1 MAKEKKRNY
10 EEKAKNEVLS
20 EETRNALLGILFFLV
35 AAIGLVETAGPIGRI
50 IRYVF
55 VYLLGTYSS
64 LILVLLALL
73 GVYVFVKRK
82 FPKVK
87 INITIGALLCLV
99 FFSLIYSSKN
109 DWVLSN
115 VLNNYRDIF
124 DSVSEAGYITIFS
137 SSVAGGF
144 IGHLLYSLINTLI
157 GGIGTQIVCI
167 VFMIGALIVLLQP
180 VIYFAGN
187 RLVNISSKVEQEHQK
202 KKKDKEVRPNL
213 LFSTDN
219 EEMNVN
225 FVNKK
230 KNGYKFYEDKL
241 EEREIETPK
250 KRVINKEKSFD
261 IFNDNYNF
269 DNNKRVNDD
278 KPSSFDI
285 FNDSLFSNEENILRE
300 EKININNEVR
310 NNFIYE
316 DVNDDYK
323 ETSFSEEVNKVFEN
337 EETNN
342 FFKEEIKDEPVYEE
356 KEEVKPSSSF
366 SFPFDKKEET
376 FTNQNVY
383 EERKTPSNPFM
394 SETNVAPKVNNATP
408 FIYNEE
414 PKKEEVKE
422 TRTMPSFTKPKEM
435 FNNSVKEEK
444 VEEEVKEEVKQEKK
458 IEKPF
463 KNFQLPSLALLDE
476 PQNFQEAEN
485 RANAERKGILLNKK
499 LESLGIKARVVNY
512 RISASFTRYELSLDP
527 NSKITQFNNISQDLM
542 MALSAE
548 KVNVLAPI
556 PGSEY
561 IGVEIPNIVRSPVS
575 LKETL
580 VGTITYSTPPLLTAI
595 GKDAI
600 GEIISFD
607 LAKTPH
613 LLVAGSTGSGKSV
626 CMNAIIMSLLMHNTP
641 NDLRIILIDPKRV
654 EFSAYANIP
663 HLACPVITD
672 VGKAGMALTRLV
684 EFMNDRYKVLENI
697 GAKNIEVYNK
707 MMEKQGKDKM
717 EFYVCI
723 VDELADLF
731 MNVKSAENSIKEITQ
746 LSRAVGIHMIV
757 ATQRPSVDVITGTI
771 KNNIPSRI
779 AFAVTTG
786 ADSRTILDTVG
797 AENLLGRGDMLVNIT
812 GRLSMARGQGCNV
825 TDDEIERVVDFI
837 KRQGNPVFNPRFLDL
852 EPPKPQQAE
861 EMQATGTPEDDLVN
875 EIIAYMS
882 MGNHVST
889 TKIQT
894 KFNIGYPRAAR
905 IIERLSEAN
914 IIYRDPQTKQWAL
927 NENTLDTDEDE

>member
-1 MAKEKKRNY
+1 
-10 EEKAKNEVLS
+10 
-20 EETRNALLGILFFLV
+20 
-35 AAIGLVETAGPIGRI
+35 
-50 IRYVF
+50 
-55 VYLLGTYSS
+55 
-64 LILVLLALL
+64 
-73 GVYVFVKRK
+73 
-82 FPKVK
+82 
-87 INITIGALLCLV
+87 
-99 FFSLIYSSKN
+99 
-109 DWVLSN
+109 
-115 VLNNYRDIF
+115 
-124 DSVSEAGYITIFS
+124 
-137 SSVAGGF
+137 
-144 IGHLLYSLINTLI
+144 
-157 GGIGTQIVCI
+157 
-167 VFMIGALIVLLQP
+167 MIGALIVLLQP
-180 VIYFAGN
+180 IIYFAGN

-595 GKDAI
+595 GKMP
-600 GEIISFD
+600 
-607 LAKTPH
+607 LVK
-613 LLVAGSTGSGKSV
+613 LLV
-626 CMNAIIMSLLMHNTP
+626 
-641 NDLRIILIDPKRV
+641 
-654 EFSAYANIP
+654 
-663 HLACPVITD
+663 
-672 VGKAGMALTRLV
+672 LT
-684 EFMNDRYKVLENI
+684 
-697 GAKNIEVYNK
+697 
-707 MMEKQGKDKM
+707 
-717 EFYVCI
+717 
-723 VDELADLF
+723 
-731 MNVKSAENSIKEITQ
+731 
-746 LSRAVGIHMIV
+746 
-757 ATQRPSVDVITGTI
+757 
-771 KNNIPSRI
+771 
-779 AFAVTTG
+779 
-786 ADSRTILDTVG
+786 
-797 AENLLGRGDMLVNIT
+797 
-812 GRLSMARGQGCNV
+812 
-825 TDDEIERVVDFI
+825 
-837 KRQGNPVFNPRFLDL
+837 
-852 EPPKPQQAE
+852 
-861 EMQATGTPEDDLVN
+861 
-875 EIIAYMS
+875 
-882 MGNHVST
+882 
-889 TKIQT
+889 
-894 KFNIGYPRAAR
+894 
-905 IIERLSEAN
+905 
-914 IIYRDPQTKQWAL
+914 
-927 NENTLDTDEDE
+927 